1 MSSVSR
7 RAAYRTSVIT
17 ATTKLQQADLGGL
30 YAAPAFG
37 AEQPQLATTASAW
50 SALPMTVFAAVCE
63 TYKSSTRLW

>member
-1 MSSVSR
+1 M
-7 RAAYRTSVIT
+7 IT
-17 ATTKLQQADLGGL
+17 ATTKRNKPTWAGS